1 MLVDRTGR
9 VWAMQPDE
17 MMIVESMAA
26 REAQAAGAA
35 PQAMLAGARRLDGS
49 AFATVVDG
57 VAVVPARGLLM
68 RQASAFFCS
77 YEEIERDLGLAV
89 AHPEVRAIVLDIDSP
104 GGLAAGVGD
113 LAATLRRVGR
123 EKPVSAFVGGL
134 AASAA
139 YWIAAA
145 AGQVTLGSGAVV
157 GSVGAI
163 IEYVDIEPILV
174 RMGARIVRV
183 VAEQSP
189 NKRLDRDS
197 EAGRA
202 ELQALVDAVC
212 TEFIDGVALGR
223 GRPAAEILERFGGGV
238 VFAADEAL
246 ARGMAD
252 RRGTLAALIAELAGH
267 PDTGLRN
274 CVASTSVAE
283 YTKPAMLFSAG
294 VHDGGG
300 RSVTVEEM
308 TARLDGMQAR
318 IVELTK
324 TADAAKAAQKATEE
338 ALATLVNSAE
348 DAGVDV
354 KDGRIVKRAEPEY
367 VEIDGERVVKSAVP
381 APVLRAIEK
390 QAEEIARMK
399 AQAEE
404 VALAKRGDTELPH
417 LAGTGLAKGRL
428 LAAIGADT
436 AMLQSLKA
444 ADAAMAKAYDEV
456 GTASPEEGSPAY
468 QLDALAKAHA
478 HAQGMTYE
486 AAYAAVTRAGQ
497 GASLLAEIRNAAGR
511 EG

>member
-1 MLVDRTGR
+1 MTWALEDIELFEISAVD
-9 VWAMQPDE
+9 
-17 MMIVESMAA
+17 
-26 REAQAAGAA
+26 A
-35 PQAMLAGARRLDGS
+35 PANVHAN
-49 AFATVVDG
+49 
-57 VAVVPARGLLM
+57 
-68 RQASAFFCS
+68 
-77 YEEIERDLGLAV
+77 
-89 AHPEVRAIVLDIDSP
+89 IVLCKRV
-104 GGLAAGVGD
+104 AAM
-113 LAATLRRVGR
+113 
-123 EKPVSAFVGGL
+123 
-134 AASAA
+134 
-139 YWIAAA
+139 
-145 AGQVTLGSGAVV
+145 
-157 GSVGAI
+157 
-163 IEYVDIEPILV
+163 PI
-174 RMGARIVRV
+174 
-183 VAEQSP
+183 
-189 NKRLDRDS
+189 
-197 EAGRA
+197 
-202 ELQALVDAVC
+202 
-212 TEFIDGVALGR
+212 
-223 GRPAAEILERFGGGV
+223 
-238 VFAADEAL
+238 
-246 ARGMAD
+246 
-252 RRGTLAALIAELAGH
+252 
-267 PDTGLRN
+267 
-274 CVASTSVAE
+274 AE

-294 VHDGGG
+294 AHDGGG

-324 TADAAKAAQKATEE
+324 TVDAAKAAQKATEE

-404 VALAKRGDTELPH
+404 VVLAKRGDTELPH

-497 GASLLAEIRNAAGR
+497 GASLLAEIRNVVGR